1 MPRVRAGISNKGSR
15 STRLCYLC
23 GEAGA
28 DTRDHVP
35 PRGMFPKQPKGNL
48 ITVPAHRACNEKYA
62 RDDERFR
69 NYIVAMGSFTTEGL
83 EAWGSQ
89 VLPSLPKNKKL
100 LSELRNRLSL
110 IRVDVASGQEGLA
123 LPTIQV
129 DGALMQ
135 RQVKRITR
143 GLFYHRFRTPLPRDW
158 SIKLQRGPAQSIVEV
173 IRAVGDKHGVRLGW
187 RHVEP
192 RVFSYCHG
200 VLNED
205 ERVGVASM
213 VFFDTEGFLA
223 FHGLQ
228 GNAKGLAPA

>member
-1 MPRVRAGISNKGSR
+1 MSNKGSR

-35 PRGMFPKQPKGNL
+35 PRGMFPKEPKGNL
-48 ITVPAHRACNEKYA
+48 ITVPAHRACNGA
-62 RDDERFR
+62 FSQDDARFR
-69 NYIVAMGSFTTEGL
+69 IYIVAMGSFTSAGL
-83 EAWGSQ
+83 EAWSSQ

-100 LSELRNRLSL
+100 LSELRDGLSL
-110 IRVDVASGQEGLA
+110 VRIDISSGEEELV
-123 LPTIQV
+123 LPAIQV
-129 DGALMQ
+129 DGALMR
-135 RQVKRITR
+135 RQVLRITR
-143 GLFYHRFRTPLPRDW
+143 GLFYKRFRTPFPKDW
-158 SIKLQRGPAQSIVEV
+158 PIKLQRGPAQSIVEV
-173 IRAVGDKHGVRLGW
+173 VRAVGDKHGVRLGW

-205 ERVGVASM
+205 ERVGVVCM

-228 GNAKGLAPA
+228 GNATGLVPA